1 MVVQAEREEGP
12 IEKFF
17 DLVAS
22 LLPIVIIGGLLYAG
36 FFVKGTTD
44 IKKVDPKP
52 IERRDNF
59 YSIVAPTDQVAWAV
73 GTGGKIVRSDDGG
86 KTWARQTVST
96 IENLQGIAAWD
107 AQTAVVVGNR
117 GLAFHT
123 TDGGKEWKPS
133 AVPKSDNPNKLLR
146 VRVFGDT
153 AWAVGEF
160 GGIFRSDDKGVTFTR
175 VLPEKDSAFN
185 AISFRGQI
193 GFLVGE
199 YREGGLSTILKSVD
213 GGATWNPVEL
223 ENRASLMAI
232 DFRTDNDGVAV
243 GLAGTVLTTSDGGVT
258 WTSVPDLTRENLF
271 DVHWENDKWVAVGD
285 KGVKI
290 TSDAEA
296 KNWAVGKIFEGDI
309 AWRTQFVHSGTK
321 TYVVGA
327 NLGILEGGK
336 LSIAGQ

>member
-1 MVVQAEREEGP
+1 MVVQAEKEEGG
-12 IEKFF
+12 IAKLLNF
-17 DLVAS
+17 LTS
-22 LLPIVIIGGLLYAG
+22 LLPIAIIGGLLYAG
-36 FFVKGTTD
+36 FFVKGTAD
-44 IKKVDPKP
+44 VKKVEPKA

-59 YSIVAPTDQVAWAV
+59 YSISTPTDQIAWAV
-73 GTGGKIVRSDDGG
+73 GTGGKIVRSEDGG
-86 KTWARQTVST
+86 KTWSRQKVST

-133 AVPKSDNPNKLLR
+133 VVPKSDNPNKLLR

-160 GGIFRSDDKGVTFTR
+160 GGFFRSDDKGATFTR

-185 AISFRGQI
+185 AVTFRGQT
-193 GFLVGE
+193 GYVVGE
-199 YREGGLSTILKSVD
+199 FGTMFKTTD
-213 GGATWNPVEL
+213 GGTTWDPVTL
-223 ENRASLMAI
+223 ENKVSLVAI

-243 GLAGTVLTTSDGGVT
+243 GLAGTLMTTSDGGAT
-258 WTSVPDLTRENLF
+258 WHIIPDLTREHLF
-271 DVHWENDKWVAVGD
+271 DVHWYEDKWVVVGD
-285 KGVKI
+285 KGVMI

-309 AWRTQFVHSGTK
+309 AWRTQLVK
-321 TYVVGA
+321 TGAKSYVVGA

-336 LSIAGQ
+336 LTIAGQ